1 MKRKITI
8 DIAYLAG
15 ALLSFAVAFG
25 LLTGYIQQ
33 FVHFAGPLNE
43 MGCFVMVAAM
53 AILLTV
59 ASVEFP
65 KAEENGSK

>member
-8 DIAYLAG
+8 DIPYLAG
-15 ALLSFAVAFG
+15 ALLSFGVAFG

-33 FVHFAGPLNE
+33 FVHFAGELNE
-43 MGCFVMVAAM
+43 FATCVLALSMGLGLV
-53 AILLTV
+53 I

-65 KAEENGSK
+65 KAVEDGSK